1 LPKTHLRFD
10 FNQSSTFTK
19 TLMTQMPQWLKLPFL
34 RSWVFWA
41 IMTCGLCS
49 GMGYIA
55 LQMLFNPKAVP
66 NCPELFL
73 PMAPAA
79 LRVSCGQAAASKQTL
94 KDLTAAFNFVKD
106 IPTDD
111 PLRGFVDANI
121 QQWSIELLRLAEG
134 AYQKGDLKGALE
146 AAKLVPKNVKAY
158 GAVQKRVD
166 KWQKNWQEAEA
177 LYAKTERL
185 LRNSRWAEA
194 YQIAAKLTK
203 LNNEYWGV
211 TRFQELADRVQIA
224 KEDSAKLD
232 IAHKLIKSNKLED
245 LLKAITIARKID
257 KKSYAYKESQDL
269 IAESGRQ
276 MLNIAKI
283 QLNQN
288 NWPTVLEITRQIPA
302 SPEIQTELNDVSA
315 IAQAQSFAR
324 NSTIGDLEKAI
335 GMAQAIKIESTVY
348 ARAQQLLTGWQ
359 LEISDLAYLQRAK
372 NIAASGQPADLEL
385 AIKEVSQIPASN
397 PLAKQAA
404 TTINEWRNQIQ
415 VSQDQPYYQ
424 AAEQAA
430 SSGTPAALLQGIAQ
444 MQQIRPGRALFNPGQ
459 QKIQQWS
466 GQLQRLEDAPIL
478 ESAEQQA
485 RSGNTA
491 GAIALARKIG
501 TGRALFGQA
510 QERIGAWSGDSQA
523 GASLAAA
530 QQLASQGTPEALL
543 GAIDAADKIP
553 QGSGSYQSARTLIDK
568 WSNSML
574 QQAQALANQDI
585 NRALSIARVIPPGA
599 AAYNNAQ
606 KSIQQWENLT
616 SNNQ

>member
-1 LPKTHLRFD
+1 MPKTHLRFD
-10 FNQSSTFTK
+10 FNQSSTGTK
-19 TLMTQMPQWLKLPFL
+19 TLMTKMPQWLKLPFL

-41 IMTCGLCS
+41 IMTCGLCG

-73 PMAPAA
+73 PMAPAS
-79 LRVSCGQAAASKQTL
+79 LRVSCGQAAAGKKTL
-94 KDLTAAFNFVKD
+94 KDVVAAFNFVKD
-106 IPTDD
+106 IPADD
-111 PLRGFVDANI
+111 PLRNFVDENI

-134 AYQKGDLKGALE
+134 AYQKGDIKGAIE
-146 AAKLVPKNVKAY
+146 ATKLVPQNVKAY
-158 GAVQKRVD
+158 GAVQKRVE
-166 KWQKNWQEAEA
+166 KWQKNWKEAEE

-194 YQIAAKLTK
+194 YQYAAKLTK
-203 LNNEYWGV
+203 LGNEYWGV
-211 TRFQELADRVQIA
+211 TRFQELSDRVQVA

-232 IAHKLIKSNKLED
+232 VAHKLIKSNKLED
-245 LLKAITIARKID
+245 LLKAITLARKID
-257 KKSYAYKESQDL
+257 KKSYAYKEAQDL
-269 IAESGRQ
+269 IAESGKQ
-276 MLNIAKI
+276 MLNIAKA

-288 NWPTVLEITRQIPA
+288 NWPTVIEITRQIPS
-302 SPEIQTELNDVSA
+302 SPEIQAELNDVSA
-315 IAQAQSFAR
+315 IAQAQSFAK

-335 GMAQAIKIESTVY
+335 GMAQAIKTESTVY
-348 ARAQQLLTGWQ
+348 ARAQELLTGWQ

-372 NIAASGQPADLEL
+372 NMAASGQPADLEL
-385 AIKEVSQIPASN
+385 AIREVSQIPANN

-404 TTINEWRNQIQ
+404 INITEWRNQIQ

-459 QKIQQWS
+459 QKIQQWT
-466 GQLQRLEDAPIL
+466 GQLQRMEDAPIL

-485 RSGNTA
+485 RSGNTS
-491 GAIALARKIG
+491 GAINLARKIG
-501 TGRALFGQA
+501 AGRALFGQA

-523 GASLAAA
+523 GQQLAAA

-553 QGSGSYQSARTLIDK
+553 QGSGSYKSARTSIDK
-568 WSNSML
+568 WSGSML
-574 QQAQALANQDI
+574 QQAQAIANQDLA
-585 NRALSIARVIPPGA
+585 RALNIARVIPPGA

-606 KSIQQWENLT
+606 KAIQQWENSA
-616 SNNQ
+616 SNDR

>member
-41 IMTCGLCS
+41 MMTCGLCA

-73 PMAPAA
+73 PMAPAS

-94 KDLTAAFNFVKD
+94 KDLVAAFNFVKD
-106 IPTDD
+106 IPDDD
-111 PLRGFVDANI
+111 PLREFVDSNI

-134 AYQKGDLKGALE
+134 SYQKGDIKGAIE
-146 AAKLVPKNVKAY
+146 ATNLVPKRVKAY
-158 GAVQKRVD
+158 GAVQKRVE
-166 KWQKNWQEAEA
+166 KWQKTWKEAETI
-177 LYAKTERL
+177 YNKTESL

-194 YQIAAKLTK
+194 YQYAVKLTK
-203 LNNEYWGV
+203 LNNEYWGT
-211 TRFQELADRVQIA
+211 TRYQELADRVQLA

-232 IAHKLIKSNKLED
+232 VAHKLIKSNNLED
-245 LLKAITIARKID
+245 LLKAITVARKIE
-257 KKSYAYKESQDL
+257 KKSYAYKEAQDL
-269 IAESGRQ
+269 IAESGKQ
-276 MLNIAKI
+276 MLTIAKV

-288 NWPTVLEITRQIPA
+288 NWQTVIEITRQIPS
-302 SPEIQTELNDVSA
+302 SPEIQAELNDVSA
-315 IAQAQSFAR
+315 IAQAQSYAK

-335 GMAQAIKIESTVY
+335 SMAQAVKTESSVY
-348 ARAQQLLTGWQ
+348 PRAQELLTGWQ
-359 LEISDLAYLQRAK
+359 LEVSDLAYLQRAK
-372 NIAASGQPADLEL
+372 NIAASGKVADLEL
-385 AIKEVSQIPASN
+385 AIKEVSQIPVSN

-404 TTINEWRNQIQ
+404 ATITEWRNQIQ
-415 VSQDQPYYQ
+415 VTQDQPYYQ

-430 SSGTPAALLQGIAQ
+430 TSGTAAALQQGIAQ
-444 MQQIRPGRALFNPGQ
+444 MQQIRPGRALYNQAQ
-459 QKIQQWS
+459 QKIQQWTS
-466 GQLQRLEDAPIL
+466 QLQRMEDAPIL

-485 RSGNTA
+485 RNGNTSN
-491 GAIALARKIG
+491 AINLARRIG
-501 TGRALFGQA
+501 AGRALYGQA

-523 GASLAAA
+523 GAQLAAA

-553 QGSGSYQSARTLIDK
+553 QGSGSYQSARASIDK
-568 WSNSML
+568 WSNSMF
-574 QQAQALANQDI
+574 QQAQAAASSDLS
-585 NRALSIARVIPPGA
+585 RAIAVARAIPPGS

-606 KSIQQWENLT
+606 KAIQQWEN
-616 SNNQ
+616 SSSSDR

>member
-19 TLMTQMPQWLKLPFL
+19 TLMTQMPQWLKLRFL

-41 IMTCGLCS
+41 IMTCGLCG

-73 PMAPAA
+73 PMAPAS

-106 IPTDD
+106 IPADD
-111 PLRGFVDANI
+111 PLRDFVDANI

-146 AAKLVPKNVKAY
+146 ATKLVPNTVKAY
-158 GAVQKRVD
+158 GAVQKRVE
-166 KWQKNWQEAEA
+166 KWERNWKEAEE

-185 LRNSRWAEA
+185 LQNSRWAEA
-194 YQIAAKLTK
+194 YQVAAKLTK
-203 LNNEYWGV
+203 LGNEYWGV
-211 TRFQELADRVQIA
+211 TRFQELADRVQVA

-232 IAHKLIKSNKLED
+232 VAHKLIKSNNLED
-245 LLKAITIARKID
+245 LLKAVTIARKID

-269 IAESGRQ
+269 IAESGKQ

-288 NWPTVLEITRQIPA
+288 NWPTVLEITRLIPA
-302 SPEIQTELNDVSA
+302 SPEIQAELNEVSA
-315 IAQAQSFAR
+315 IAQAQSFAK

-335 GMAQAIKIESTVY
+335 KIAQSVKTESSVY
-348 ARAQQLLTGWQ
+348 ARAQELLTGWQ

-372 NIAASGQPADLEL
+372 SLAASGIPADLEL
-385 AIKEVSQIPASN
+385 AIQEVSQIPASN

-404 TTINEWRNQIQ
+404 ISINEWRNQIQ

-430 SSGTPAALLQGIAQ
+430 SAGTPTALLQGIAQ
-444 MQQIRPGRALFNPGQ
+444 MQQIRPGRALFNQGQ
-459 QKIQQWS
+459 QKIQQWT
-466 GQLQRLEDAPIL
+466 GQLQRMEDAPIL

-485 RSGNTA
+485 RNGNTA
-491 GAIALARKIG
+491 GAINLAKRIG
-501 TGRALFGQA
+501 SGRALFGQA

-523 GASLAAA
+523 GSSLAAA
-530 QQLASQGTPEALL
+530 QQLANQGTPEALL

-553 QGSGSYQSARTLIDK
+553 QGSGSYQSARALIDK

-574 QQAQALANQDI
+574 QQAQAISNQNLD
-585 NRALSIARVIPPGA
+585 RAISIARVIPPSA

-606 KSIQQWENLT
+606 KALQQWEN
-616 SNNQ
+616 SAQNNQ

>member
-41 IMTCGLCS
+41 IMTCGLCG

-73 PMAPAA
+73 PMAPAS

-106 IPTDD
+106 IPADD
-111 PLRGFVDANI
+111 PLRDFVDSNI

-134 AYQKGDLKGALE
+134 SYQKGDIKGAIE
-146 AAKLVPKNVKAY
+146 AAKLVPDRVKAY
-158 GAVQKRVD
+158 GAVQKRVE
-166 KWQKNWQEAEA
+166 KWQKTWKEAETI
-177 LYAKTERL
+177 YNKTESL

-194 YQIAAKLTK
+194 YQYAVKLTK
-203 LNNEYWGV
+203 LNNEYWG
-211 TRFQELADRVQIA
+211 TTKYQELADRVQLA

-232 IAHKLIKSNKLED
+232 VAHKLIKSNNLED
-245 LLKAITIARKID
+245 LLKAITVARKID
-257 KKSYAYKESQDL
+257 KKSYAYKEAQDL
-269 IAESGRQ
+269 IAESGKQ
-276 MLNIAKI
+276 MLTIAKV

-288 NWPTVLEITRQIPA
+288 NWQTVIEITRQIPS
-302 SPEIQTELNDVSA
+302 SPEIQAELNDVSA
-315 IAQAQSFAR
+315 IAQAQSYAK

-335 GMAQAIKIESTVY
+335 SMAQAVKTESSVY
-348 ARAQQLLTGWQ
+348 PRAQELLTGWQ

-372 NIAASGQPADLEL
+372 NLAASGKAADLEL
-385 AIKEVSQIPASN
+385 AIREVSQIPASN

-404 TTINEWRNQIQ
+404 ASVVEWRNQIQ
-415 VSQDQPYYQ
+415 VTQDQPYYQ

-430 SSGTPAALLQGIAQ
+430 TSGTAAALQQGIAQ
-444 MQQIRPGRALFNPGQ
+444 MQQIRPGRALYNQAQ
-459 QKIQQWS
+459 QKIQQWTS
-466 GQLQRLEDAPIL
+466 QLQRMEDAPIL

-485 RSGNTA
+485 RNGNTSN
-491 GAIALARKIG
+491 AINLARRIG
-501 TGRALFGQA
+501 AGRALYGQA

-523 GASLAAA
+523 GAQLAAA

-553 QGSGSYQSARTLIDK
+553 QGSGSYRSARTSIDK
-568 WSNSML
+568 WSNSMF
-574 QQAQALANQDI
+574 QQAQAEASSNLS
-585 NRALSIARVIPPGA
+585 RAVSIARAIPPGS

-606 KSIQQWENLT
+606 KAIQQWEN
-616 SNNQ
+616 SNSGDR